1 MRQWALLVARLCLA
15 ACTQLYRGRYEYDA
29 SVQPL
34 GVRGGGAWVLAAT
47 DTAGD
52 EGNTPVAIKFCER
65 EGGRDNTVR
74 LLGRL
79 NRRYVAGLAHDAHEE
94 ASFEDEAR

>member
-1 MRQWALLVARLCLA
+1 M
-15 ACTQLYRGRYEYDA
+15 QLYRGRYEYDA

-34 GVRGGGAWVLAAT
+34 GVKGGAAWVLAAT
-47 DTAGD
+47 DVAGG

-65 EGGRDNTVR
+65 EDGRDNTVR

-79 NRRYVAGLAHDAHEE
+79 NKRYVAGLAHEAVGE